1 MNFIKKAGINPL
13 FSPGPLQT
21 GIFLK
26 LPVKSG
32 KTGSKSVLI
41 CKGKIPVT
49 D

>member
-13 FSPGPLQT
+13 SSLAPLLT
-21 GIFLK
+21 GIIK
-26 LPVKSG
+26 NSCTAR
-32 KTGSKSVLI
+32 KTGGKSVLI